1 MAGFCNIVI
10 SGNLTRKPELK
21 KTPSGL
27 DVTELNVAVGTYKKG
42 APDNQQTIF
51 YRASIFGARAENA
64 AKYLDKGSGV
74 IVSGQ
79 NLDIRTFQ
87 RADGTAGVSPEFI
100 ADNWTFAGRKGEN
113 SGFDTPT
120 PSDDFDTAGG
130 FSGGTSGKKAG
141 GTKSKAKDDAPVINI
156 DDTINLD
163 DVPF

>member
-27 DVTELNVAVGTYKKG
+27 DVTELNIAVGTYKKG
-42 APDNQQTIF
+42 APDNQQVTF

-64 AKYLDKGSGV
+64 TKYLDKGSGV
-74 IVSGQ
+74 IVAGQ

-87 RADGTAGVSPEFI
+87 KADGSAGVSPEFI
-100 ADNWTFAGRKGEN
+100 ADNWTFAGRKGEGG
-113 SGFDTPT
+113 GFSAP
-120 PSDDFDTAGG
+120 DDEAAGG
-130 FSGGTSGKKAG
+130 FSSGAAKGG
-141 GTKSKAKDDAPVINI
+141 KAKDAAPMDI

>member
-42 APDNQQTIF
+42 APDNQQVTF

-64 AKYLDKGSGV
+64 TKYLDKGSGV

-79 NLDIRTFQ
+79 NLDIRTYQ
-87 RADGTAGVSPEFI
+87 RADGTTGISPEFV
-100 ADNWTFAGRKGEN
+100 ADNWTFAGRKGEGG
-113 SGFDTPT
+113 GFDAPA
-120 PSDDFDTAGG
+120 DDFGGASAGG
-130 FSGGTSGKKAG
+130 FSGGASAKG
-141 GTKSKAKDDAPVINI
+141 KAKADAPVVDV

>member
-42 APDNQQTIF
+42 APDNQQVTF

-64 AKYLDKGSGV
+64 TKYLDKGSGV

-79 NLDIRTFQ
+79 NLDIRTYQ
-87 RADGTAGVSPEFI
+87 KSDGTTGVSPEFV
-100 ADNWTFAGRKGEN
+100 ADNWTFAGRKGEGG
-113 SGFDTPT
+113 GFDAPV
-120 PSDDFDTAGG
+120 DDFDGGNAGG
-130 FSGGTSGKKAG
+130 FSGGSKD
-141 GTKSKAKDDAPVINI
+141 SKAKDDAPVMDV

>member
-27 DVTELNVAVGTYKKG
+27 DVTELNVAVSTYKKG
-42 APDNQQTIF
+42 APDNQQVTF

-64 AKYLDKGSGV
+64 TKYLDKGSGV

-79 NLDIRTFQ
+79 NLDIRTYQ
-87 RADGTAGVSPEFI
+87 KNDGTTGISPEFV
-100 ADNWTFAGRKGEN
+100 ADNWTFAGRKGEGG
-113 SGFDTPT
+113 GFDT
-120 PSDDFDTAGG
+120 PSDDFGASAGG
-130 FSGGTSGKKAG
+130 FSGGSSAAGSKGGK
-141 GTKSKAKDDAPVINI
+141 TVDTPPTDI